1 MDSSL
6 PSIKPFQ
13 VKHTY
18 IGRLILGMR
27 DSLETLGAKPTDKQL
42 ELWAIFIHESMSIS
56 SRNYHSVHHVFDLA
70 DGWDDPIGVLSAFFH
85 DCIYYHV
92 DGGLSPCQANILNG
106 VVDCQSN
113 GQKLFI
119 REQPVDDP
127 LLLMVESIFGMTPGQ
142 EMSPTT
148 GFNEFLSAVIAVRV
162 LSSVL
167 GMKHLAEIACCI
179 EATIPF
185 RTSKDDL
192 TPMERLFTRM
202 NKTNQTFSLGF
213 TDDELVKAVQR
224 AVSLAN
230 RDVGNFGT
238 EDRMWFLDN
247 TWSLLPETN
256 ESLRHQYLYTVKE
269 FQHAVFKMNAF
280 FLFLDP
286 GTIFASFRGFPL
298 DEELDRLTTQA
309 RRNLDI
315 GKLYV
320 SAKLLSVSVLA
331 AFAELTGGD
340 APMSLFM
347 GDLPFRHHI
356 SCRLEDYLP
365 TPASL
370 DGCDIDV
377 YNILAHGRK
386 TESSFDIRQSP
397 LAAYLYSSLG
407 DEMVIIV
414 KEQTLHPMIKETAE
428 ALLMRLP
435 HDSICILGDNLA
447 KVAVSRASVIQDV
460 VLAASQRPCTVQ
472 E

>member
-1 MDSSL
+1 MNSAL
-6 PSIKPFQ
+6 PSMKPLQ
-13 VKHTY
+13 GKHTY
-18 IGRLILGMR
+18 IGRLILGLR
-27 DSLETLGAKPTDKQL
+27 DSLETLGAKPTNQQL
-42 ELWAIFIHESMSIS
+42 ETWAIFIHESMSIS

-70 DGWDDPIGVLSAFFH
+70 EDWDDPIGVLGAYFH

-106 VVDCQSN
+106 VVDSQAN
-113 GQKLFI
+113 GLKRFI
-119 REQPVDDP
+119 SEPSEHNNDT
-127 LLLMVESIFGMTPGQ
+127 LLLMVESIFGLSPGQ
-142 EMSPTT
+142 EMSPMT
-148 GFNEFLSAVIAVRV
+148 GFNEFLSAVIAVKV

-167 GMKHLAEIACCI
+167 GTKHLAEIACCI

-185 RTSKDDL
+185 RPSKNGI
-192 TPMERLFTRM
+192 TPMEGLFARM
-202 NKTNQTFSLGF
+202 NKTNQTFSLGC
-213 TDDELVKAVQR
+213 TNDELVLAVHR

-269 FQHAVFKMNAF
+269 FQHAVFKMYGF
-280 FLFLDP
+280 FSFLDP
-286 GTIFASFRGFPL
+286 TTIFASFRGLPL

-320 SAKLLSVSVLA
+320 SAKLLSLSVLA

-347 GDLPFRHHI
+347 GDLPFRHHV

-365 TPASL
+365 PPVSL

-377 YNILAHGRK
+377 YNILVHGRK

-397 LAAYLYSSLG
+397 LAAYLYSYLG
-407 DEMVIIV
+407 DEMVVII
-414 KEQTLHPMIKETAE
+414 KEQPLYPMTKETAK
-428 ALLMRLP
+428 ALLLRLP
-435 HDSICILGDNLA
+435 HDAVCILGKNLA
-447 KVAVSRASVIQDV
+447 KVAVSRACEINAV
-460 VLAASQRPCTVQ
+460 VLAASQRP
-472 E
+472 